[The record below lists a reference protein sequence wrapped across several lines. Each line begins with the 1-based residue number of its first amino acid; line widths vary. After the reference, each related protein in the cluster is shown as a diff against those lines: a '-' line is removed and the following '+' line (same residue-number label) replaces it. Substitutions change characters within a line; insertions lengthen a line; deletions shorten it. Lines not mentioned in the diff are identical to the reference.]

1 MNSEKTQRIQKK
13 VLSIYKEIKKIC
25 DKENIHYYAISGTA
39 LGAIR
44 HKGFIP
50 WDDDIDLGIPINE
63 LEKFKSACKK
73 HLPKNLE
80 FKELSWAG
88 GKVHDKNTT
97 FLETTCL
104 MNRSSGSGIF
114 VDIFPLIGTPNNP
127 KEREIFLSEM
137 KKFNGLALVS
147 DRYPEIS
154 KFTPKEIQTWKKKLL
169 YKYDIKNSDQLVEFS
184 FGDYYTFDAQG
195 THNSIEVQFEDTII
209 PISSSYDNDLR
220 NHYGDYMKLPPKE
233 KRTTHNKYA
242 IIDFKNPY
250 TQYYTQLET
259 IDPNLL
265 NLLHDKHNLEGIFF
279 DGFSFLKAENQSLL
293 KEKLSLSKENQS
305 LLKEKHELKQDYL
318 NLLEQYNI
326 FKKHPLKTSF
336 ESLLKKI
343 FIKLR

>member
-1 MNSEKTQRIQKK
+1 MNSKETKKLQQK

-50 WDDDIDLGIPINE
+50 WDDDIDLGIPIDE
-63 LEKFKSACKK
+63 FEKFKSACKK
-73 HLPKNLE
+73 YLPKNLE

-104 MNRSSGSGIF
+104 MNQNSGSGIF
-114 VDIFPLIGTPNNP
+114 IDIFPLIGTPNDP
-127 KEREIFLSEM
+127 HEREAFLSEM

-147 DRYPEIS
+147 DRYPEVS
-154 KFTPKEIQTWKKKLL
+154 KFTPEEIQAWKKKLF
-169 YKYDIKNSDQLVEFS
+169 YKSDINNSDQLVEFS

-195 THNSIEVQFEDTII
+195 LHNPIEVQFEDTVI
-209 PISSSYDNDLR
+209 PISGAYHNDLQ

-242 IIDFKNPY
+242 IVDFDNPY
-250 TQYYTQLET
+250 TIYYEKLKKINPE
-259 IDPNLL
+259 LL
-265 NLLHDKHNLEGIFF
+265 NFLHAKHNLEGIFF
-279 DGFSFLKAENQSLL
+279 DGFSFLKAENQQ
-293 KEKLSLSKENQS
+293 LSKDYS
-305 LLKEKHELKQDYL
+305 HLEKRYSDLTTK
-318 NLLEQYNI
+318 YNI
-326 FKKHPLKTSF
+326 FINHPLKNG
-336 ESLLKKI
+336 LKFFLKNL
-343 FIKLR
+343 FN